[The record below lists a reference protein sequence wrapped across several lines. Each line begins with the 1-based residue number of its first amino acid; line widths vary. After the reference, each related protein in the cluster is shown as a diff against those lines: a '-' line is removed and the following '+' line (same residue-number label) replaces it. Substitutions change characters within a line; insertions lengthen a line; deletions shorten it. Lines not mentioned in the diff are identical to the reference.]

1 MTSRKNQTAEQ
12 RMAAVGDYETVLPF
26 QAVGVEP
33 FIPGNEVAEMRQV
46 LQRLAATHAVVFLME
61 RWFEELRELVDEL
74 NDTFPVS
81 IMPIPDQRG
90 SWGVGVRNIKKS
102 VEQAVGMDIFSVQS

>member
-1 MTSRKNQTAEQ
+1 MTSLKSQTAEQ

-33 FIPGNEVAEMRQV
+33 VIPGNEEAEVRRI

-61 RWFEELRELVDEL
+61 RWFEELRDLVEEL

-81 IMPIPDQRG
+81 IIPIPDQRG
-90 SWGVGVRNIKKS
+90 SRGVGIRNIKKS
-102 VEQAVGMDIFSVQS
+102 VEQAVGMDIFSVHS